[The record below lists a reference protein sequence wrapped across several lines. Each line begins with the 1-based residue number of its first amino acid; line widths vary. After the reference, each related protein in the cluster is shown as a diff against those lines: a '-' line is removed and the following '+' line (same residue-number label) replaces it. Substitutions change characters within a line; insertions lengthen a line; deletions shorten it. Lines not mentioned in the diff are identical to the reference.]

1 MTNFYDNQTKVIK
14 DKDFIELSKR
24 LNLSVI
30 EVRKNYKIGCNT
42 EINMMRKIL
51 NEKQTQSIKS
61 KIASKI
67 ESGDYVTL
75 AKVLNVKRETAVS
88 RYIRNNNTAV
98 LVMQDIVKK
107 KDVLVKSLIKKYE
120 NQN

>member
-1 MTNFYDNQTKVIK
+1 MTNFYGNHTKVIK
-14 DKDFIELSKR
+14 DEDFIELSKR
-24 LNLSVI
+24 FNLSVI
-30 EVRKNYKIGCNT
+30 EVRKNYKIGCST
-42 EINMMRKIL
+42 EIKMMRKII
-51 NEKQTQSIKS
+51 NEKQTQSIKN

-75 AKVLNVKRETAVS
+75 AKVLNIKRETAVS
-88 RYIRNNNTAV
+88 RYIRNNHTAV

-107 KDVLVKSLIKKYE
+107 KDALVKSLIKKYE

>member
-14 DKDFIELSKR
+14 DEDFIELSKR

-67 ESGDYVTL
+67 ESGDYITL

>member
-1 MTNFYDNQTKVIK
+1 MTNFYDYKTKVIK
-14 DKDFIELSKR
+14 DEDFIELSNR
-24 LNLSVI
+24 LDLSVT

-42 EINMMRKIL
+42 EINMMRKII
-51 NEKQTQSIKS
+51 NEKQTQSIKN

-88 RYIRNNNTAV
+88 RYIRNNHTAV
-98 LVMQDIVKK
+98 LVMKDIVKK

>member
-1 MTNFYDNQTKVIK
+1 MIIK
-14 DKDFIELSKR
+14 RKLLKTRDFIELSKR

-51 NEKQTQSIKS
+51 KEKQTQSIKN

-88 RYIRNNNTAV
+88 RYIRNNDIAV
-98 LVMQDIVKK
+98 LIMRDIVNKK
-107 KDVLVKSLIKKYE
+107 GVLVKNLVKKY
-120 NQN
+120 QK